1 MSVRPRGAKSEE
13 ERQRLLDE
21 KHPLDSV
28 DPLDEE
34 QQEKVVAELR
44 ATAERQAANA
54 RRMFFILY
62 KLIVCIFLFCFGF
75 SYFYPWEIAHQTV
88 FYGMVP
94 LMAFHVYYVAMAIVF
109 FIAGLGISKE
119 IMKTNWQMN

>member
-13 ERQRLLDE
+13 ERQRLLDGR
-21 KHPLDSV
+21 HPLDSV

-54 RRMFFILY
+54 RRMFFNQELIQILQS
-62 KLIVCIFLFCFGF
+62 KVMLL
-75 SYFYPWEIAHQTV
+75 
-88 FYGMVP
+88 MV
-94 LMAFHVYYVAMAIVF
+94 V
-109 FIAGLGISKE
+109 
-119 IMKTNWQMN
+119 IMKWGPLRH